1 MEIKWR
7 DMSRIALITL
17 VDFDNYGNRLQNYA
31 LEKVLADMGNTVTS
45 IVPYKPDFVKW
56 TIKKFIK
63 ADGDTL
69 RNKYLKSRRL
79 KEFLEFDNQYVNT
92 YAINSN
98 NFDSIQVENYDCFVS
113 GSDQVWN
120 PDWADY
126 TYEKT
131 FLRFCRKEKRVAYAA
146 SFGVDSIPEKW
157 IDKYKTGLSE
167 FQYLSVRENRA
178 VEIVEELIGKTCER
192 VLDPTMLLDKD
203 EWDRI
208 AIVPPQCM
216 NKNYIL
222 TYFLGGRSDAVN
234 KDILEYARKYDC
246 HVINLLDLNDPN
258 YFVGPDKFV
267 GLISK
272 AKLVL
277 TDSFH
282 ATVFSIIYERTFVV
296 YNRKGIGSKMGSRL
310 SSLLDMCD
318 LSGRKREL
326 VDETNLFNCDFENAK
341 KKIEREKIHSIA
353 FLHKAIEGCKDSVG

>member
-1 MEIKWR
+1 
-7 DMSRIALITL
+7 MSRIALITL

-167 FQYLSVRENRA
+167 FQYLSVRENKA
-178 VEIVEELIGKTCER
+178 VEIVEELIGKTYER

-326 VDETNLFNCDFENAK
+326 VDETNLFSCDFENAK
-341 KKIEREKIHSIA
+341 KKIEREKIHSIP
-353 FLHKAIEGCKDSVG
+353 FCKH

>member
-1 MEIKWR
+1 
-7 DMSRIALITL
+7 MSRIALITL

-45 IVPYKPDFVKW
+45 IAPYKPNFVKW

-63 ADGDTL
+63 ADGDIL
-69 RNKYLKSRRL
+69 KVKYLKSRRL

-92 YAINSN
+92 CAINSN

-131 FLRFCRKEKRVAYAA
+131 FLRFCRKEKRIAYAA
-146 SFGVDSIPEKW
+146 SFGVDSIPKKW
-157 IDKYKTGLSE
+157 IDKYKIGLSE
-167 FQYLSVRENRA
+167 FQYLSVRENKA
-178 VEIVEELIGKTCER
+178 VEVVEELIGKTCER

-203 EWDRI
+203 EWNRI

-246 HVINLLDLNDPN
+246 YVINLLDLNDPN

-272 AKLVL
+272 AKLIL

-282 ATVFSIIYERTFVV
+282 ATVFSIIYERPFVV

-310 SSLLDMCD
+310 SSLLDMCN
-318 LSGRKREL
+318 LSRRKREL
-326 VDETNLFNCDFENAK
+326 VDETNLFSCDFENAK
-341 KKIEREKIHSIA
+341 KKIEQEKIHSMA
-353 FLHKAIEGCKDSVG
+353 FLHNAIEACKDSVG

>member
-1 MEIKWR
+1 
-7 DMSRIALITL
+7 MSRIALITL

-63 ADGDTL
+63 ADSDTL

-92 YAINSN
+92 CAINSN
-98 NFDSIQVENYDCFVS
+98 NFDSIQMENYDCFVS

-131 FLRFCRKEKRVAYAA
+131 FLRFCRKEKRIAYAA
-146 SFGVDSIPEKW
+146 SFGVDSIPKKW

-167 FQYLSVRENRA
+167 FQYLSVRENKA

-203 EWDRI
+203 EWNRI

-282 ATVFSIIYERTFVV
+282 ATVFSIIYERPFVV

-326 VDETNLFNCDFENAK
+326 VDETDLFSCDFENAK
-341 KKIEREKIHSIA
+341 KKIEQEKIHSIA
-353 FLHKAIEGCKDSVG
+353 FLHKAIETCKDSVG

>member
-1 MEIKWR
+1 
-7 DMSRIALITL
+7 MSRIALITL

-167 FQYLSVRENRA
+167 FQYLSVRENKA
-178 VEIVEELIGKTCER
+178 VEIVEELIGKTYER

-326 VDETNLFNCDFENAK
+326 VDETNLFSCDFENAK

-353 FLHKAIEGCKDSVG
+353 FLHKAIECCKDSVG

>member
-1 MEIKWR
+1 M
-7 DMSRIALITL
+7 
-17 VDFDNYGNRLQNYA
+17 
-31 LEKVLADMGNTVTS
+31 
-45 IVPYKPDFVKW
+45 
-56 TIKKFIK
+56 
-63 ADGDTL
+63 
-69 RNKYLKSRRL
+69 
-79 KEFLEFDNQYVNT
+79 
-92 YAINSN
+92 
-98 NFDSIQVENYDCFVS
+98 ENYDCFVS

-167 FQYLSVRENRA
+167 FQYLSVRENKA

-326 VDETNLFNCDFENAK
+326 VDETNLFSCDFENAK